1 MSGMREI
8 SEQKANALNF
18 LNTVLSTNQ
27 RPRFWALNQWEA
39 SLQFLRFWL
48 TYKIKLQSQQSD
60 SHLSNQTAI
69 WAIRLQSSYT
79 VVWLW
84 RLRMDCWDCSL
95 ILEVS
100 QNWRTWNSG
109 LPLVVLQKSACT
121 LSNQTAMSAIRLQ
134 PQQSDCNLSNQTAI
148 STIGLQSPQSDCYAG
163 GLQSD
168 CWDCRLIAEMALW
181 LLRLQFDFGSES
193 KSEDLK

>member
-1 MSGMREI
+1 MFYFDCWDCSLIAEIAVWLLRLQSDCGDCSLIAEIAVWLWRLPSGMSGMREI
-8 SEQKANALNF
+8 SERKANALNF
-18 LNTVLSTNQ
+18 LNPVLSTNQ

-84 RLRMDCWDCSL
+84 RLQSDCRDAVKLRRLYTNYWDCKHNWCNLTAMQEDCSL
-95 ILEVS
+95 IAEIAVWM
-100 QNWRTWNSG
+100 WRLPSG
-109 LPLVVLQKSACT
+109 
-121 LSNQTAMSAIRLQ
+121 MSGTREIFW
-134 PQQSDCNLSNQTAI
+134 TK
-148 STIGLQSPQSDCYAG
+148 G
-163 GLQSD
+163 
-168 CWDCRLIAEMALW
+168 
-181 LLRLQFDFGSES
+181 
-193 KSEDLK
+193 